1 MYLIYNTNIAFIN
14 ELNILCMTGVWSPC
28 TGSQISSSTYSYV
41 RTYIVAL
48 ECTYSYIICDDCETL
63 LIYVIVFCRRVD
75 LGAGI
80 GG

>member
-14 ELNILCMTGVWSPC
+14 ELNILCMTGMWSPC

-48 ECTYSYIICDDCETL
+48 NVHIPISFVMTVKLYRYT
-63 LIYVIVFCRRVD
+63 
-75 LGAGI
+75 
-80 GG
+80 